1 MNYGGDAAD
10 QIVRYS
16 LEGTEVALKLTG
28 EAAKNFA
35 VFAAAVLRDQKKMHG
50 KTNLTRLLR
59 ENKPLRFFEVPESRM
74 KEFAREANVRG
85 LLYVPVRD
93 RSKAAGKIEF
103 AVWAEDAAKV
113 NRVLEKMG
121 VDYLQADTGAKAE
134 VGPMPAAEQQAAVQT
149 EVVEMP
155 EGRIAFEVT
164 ELDDAFNV
172 GGNFTQ
178 RTGPDMP
185 ATEKSPSEPSSPQRS
200 STQPQPEKSAER
212 IRAEGGRPSV
222 KQELGEL
229 KREQARKKAAERR
242 PPQRR
247 RPPENRKK
255 QKVCPSRFRGQ

>member
-35 VFAAAVLRDQKKMHG
+35 VFAAAVLKDQRKIRG

-93 RSKAAGKIEF
+93 RAKAAGKIEF

-134 VGPMPAAEQQAAVQT
+134 VGPMPAAEQQAEVQT
-149 EVVEMP
+149 EAVEMP

-164 ELDDAFNV
+164 ELDDAFSV

-178 RTGPDMP
+178 RTGP
-185 ATEKSPSEPSSPQRS
+185 EKSPSAPSSPQRS
-200 STQPQPEKSAER
+200 STPPPPEKSAER

-229 KREQARKKAAERR
+229 KREQAQKKAAERR

-247 RPPENRKK
+247 RPSKNRKK
-255 QKVCPSRFRGQ
+255 QKGR

>member
-103 AVWAEDAAKV
+103 AV
-113 NRVLEKMG
+113 
-121 VDYLQADTGAKAE
+121 
-134 VGPMPAAEQQAAVQT
+134 
-149 EVVEMP
+149 
-155 EGRIAFEVT
+155 
-164 ELDDAFNV
+164 
-172 GGNFTQ
+172 
-178 RTGPDMP
+178 
-185 ATEKSPSEPSSPQRS
+185 
-200 STQPQPEKSAER
+200 
-212 IRAEGGRPSV
+212 
-222 KQELGEL
+222 
-229 KREQARKKAAERR
+229 
-242 PPQRR
+242 
-247 RPPENRKK
+247 
-255 QKVCPSRFRGQ
+255 

>member
-134 VGPMPAAEQQAAVQT
+134 VGPMPAAESGSRAA
-149 EVVEMP
+149 
-155 EGRIAFEVT
+155 G
-164 ELDDAFNV
+164 L
-172 GGNFTQ
+172 
-178 RTGPDMP
+178 
-185 ATEKSPSEPSSPQRS
+185 
-200 STQPQPEKSAER
+200 
-212 IRAEGGRPSV
+212 RP
-222 KQELGEL
+222 
-229 KREQARKKAAERR
+229 
-242 PPQRR
+242 
-247 RPPENRKK
+247 
-255 QKVCPSRFRGQ
+255 

>member
-134 VGPMPAAEQQAAVQT
+134 VGPMPAAEQQAAWYRRRSWKCRKAGSPLKSQSWT
-149 EVVEMP
+149 THSTWAEILRS
-155 EGRIAFEVT
+155 GRV
-164 ELDDAFNV
+164 
-172 GGNFTQ
+172 
-178 RTGPDMP
+178 RTCRRQKRVRPHLP
-185 ATEKSPSEPSSPQRS
+185 RHSEALRSHSP
-200 STQPQPEKSAER
+200 
-212 IRAEGGRPSV
+212 
-222 KQELGEL
+222 
-229 KREQARKKAAERR
+229 KRVPKGSGLKAAG
-242 PPQRR
+242 P
-247 RPPENRKK
+247 
-255 QKVCPSRFRGQ
+255 V

>member
-35 VFAAAVLRDQKKMHG
+35 VFAAAVLKDQRKIRG

-93 RSKAAGKIEF
+93 RAKAAGKIEF

-134 VGPMPAAEQQAAVQT
+134 VGPMPAAEQQVEVQT
-149 EVVEMP
+149 EVEEGIGMQVAQGNDSDSFACSCGSILGAYFADGLP
-155 EGRIAFEVT
+155 EHWYAQ
-164 ELDDAFNV
+164 FNNTIHTTM
-172 GGNFTQ
+172 GNFHETDLQ
-178 RTGPDMP
+178 ALTKRMQLLY
-185 ATEKSPSEPSSPQRS
+185 KRVR
-200 STQPQPEKSAER
+200 QPEAPL
-212 IRAEGGRPSV
+212 A
-222 KQELGEL
+222 
-229 KREQARKKAAERR
+229 
-242 PPQRR
+242 
-247 RPPENRKK
+247 
-255 QKVCPSRFRGQ
+255 

>member
-134 VGPMPAAEQQAAVQT
+134 VGPMPAAELRYRRRSWKCRKAGSPLKSQSWTAHSTWA
-149 EVVEMP
+149 EILRS
-155 EGRIAFEVT
+155 GRIRTCRRQKRVRPHLPRHSEALRSHSPKRAPKGFG
-164 ELDDAFNV
+164 LRA
-172 GGNFTQ
+172 
-178 RTGPDMP
+178 TGP
-185 ATEKSPSEPSSPQRS
+185 A
-200 STQPQPEKSAER
+200 
-212 IRAEGGRPSV
+212 
-222 KQELGEL
+222 
-229 KREQARKKAAERR
+229 
-242 PPQRR
+242 
-247 RPPENRKK
+247 
-255 QKVCPSRFRGQ
+255 

>member
-121 VDYLQADTGAKAE
+121 DWDVDLSNYVQKETGKGLSTNDYTDAEKTKLGGIEEGANKYVHPTHTAAAAGFYKVTVDALGHVTAATKVTKTDITGLGIPAQDTTYDEATTAKAGLMSAADKTKLDGMNTTIDKAIANHTATDAE
-134 VGPMPAAEQQAAVQT
+134 VSEMLAE
-149 EVVEMP
+149 
-155 EGRIAFEVT
+155 IY
-164 ELDDAFNV
+164 
-172 GGNFTQ
+172 
-178 RTGPDMP
+178 
-185 ATEKSPSEPSSPQRS
+185 
-200 STQPQPEKSAER
+200 
-212 IRAEGGRPSV
+212 
-222 KQELGEL
+222 GE
-229 KREQARKKAAERR
+229 
-242 PPQRR
+242 
-247 RPPENRKK
+247 
-255 QKVCPSRFRGQ
+255 

>member
-93 RSKAAGKIEF
+93 RAKAAGKIEF

-178 RTGPDMP
+178 RTG
-185 ATEKSPSEPSSPQRS
+185 AEKSLSALSSPQRS

-229 KREQARKKAAERR
+229 KREQAQKKAAERR

-247 RPPENRKK
+247 RPPKNRKK
-255 QKVCPSRFRGQ
+255 QKGR

>member
-113 NRVLEKMG
+113 DRVLEKMG

-134 VGPMPAAEQQAAVQT
+134 VGPMPAAEQQASVQT
-149 EVVEMP
+149 EAVEMP

-164 ELDDAFNV
+164 ELDDAFSV

-178 RTGPDMP
+178 RTG
-185 ATEKSPSEPSSPQRS
+185 AEKSPSAPSSPQRS
-200 STQPQPEKSAER
+200 STPPQPEKSAER

-229 KREQARKKAAERR
+229 KREQAQKKAAERR

-247 RPPENRKK
+247 RPPKNRKK
-255 QKVCPSRFRGQ
+255 QKGR